1 MIGNSTDG
9 EEENGITLKRS
20 PQEKWQVP
28 TGNKN
33 RVEANLRKLERMGLV
48 WNRVGLRDHLSKEI
62 QQTRG
67 ISNLKLQGKDWTG
80 DRDLRLIVNTQKCM

>member
-1 MIGNSTDG
+1 MRGEKSLGLIGNSKDG

-48 WNRVGLRDHLSKEI
+48 WNRVGLRDHPSKEI
-62 QQTRG
+62 Q
-67 ISNLKLQGKDWTG
+67 
-80 DRDLRLIVNTQKCM
+80 